1 MKITINKLDPP
12 THTLVRLAELVLTL
26 NAFSLNNLFY
36 QQVSGVAMGTRMG
49 PSYTN
54 IFVGWVEERFFA
66 SYTGYVPDLYK
77 RYIDD
82 CVGAATCS
90 NDQLEFFLHHFTN
103 FHPSLKYTVNISST
117 TLPFLDIHLSINY
130 PRLSTSVYY
139 KPTDSHSYLL
149 YSSFHPNH
157 TKNSLP
163 FSQFLRLRRL
173 CSDDIDF
180 ENQALEM
187 YSFFINRGYPSS
199 VIDRALA
206 RAKNT
211 PRTINPIRNSRLN
224 NRIPLVLP
232 YHPNTL
238 PIPRTINQNF
248 SILQDDPSIGALFSD
263 HPIISYRRPPNLR
276 NLLVHSSLDRPQQ
289 PSTPGTFPC
298 KRARCITCKYTA
310 TTTLIQGP
318 SGQFQITQT
327 ASCTSSNLI
336 YCISCSKCP
345 AIYIGETGRRLG
357 DRFREHVRAVKIKD
371 LSKPIVSHFTSDGHD
386 HSNLSISVLKDGF
399 PNSYIRKTTE
409 TKIILQLGSHI
420 LPSLNDR
427 LLFF

>member
-1 MKITINKLDPP
+1 MLHFYHGHHISVHRHSHNDGLTALRHTLDKRTVLDPP

-26 NAFSLNNLFY
+26 NAFSFHNLFY

-49 PSYTN
+49 PRYAN
-54 IFVGWVEERFFA
+54 VFVGWVEERFFP

-77 RYIDD
+77 RYMDD

-117 TLPFLDIHLSINY
+117 TLPFLDINFSINY

-139 KPTDSHSYLL
+139 KPTDSHSYFL

-157 TKNSLP
+157 TKNSLL
-163 FSQFLRLRRL
+163 FSQFLGRRQL

-180 ENQALEM
+180 KNQALEM

-199 VIDRALA
+199 VLDRALA

-211 PRTINPIRNSRLN
+211 SRTINPIRNSRRN

-248 SILQDDPSIGALFSD
+248 SILRYDPSIRALFSD
-263 HPIISYRRPPNLR
+263 RPIISFRRPPNLR

-289 PSTPGTFPC
+289 PSTPGTLQQSSLYHLQVHIHHSLKVPQDNSGSP
-298 KRARCITCKYTA
+298 RQHLVPPA
-310 TTTLIQGP
+310 TLFTVSLAVNAQPSTLEKQEGD
-318 SGQFQITQT
+318 SET
-327 ASCTSSNLI
+327 ASENTSGL
-336 YCISCSKCP
+336 
-345 AIYIGETGRRLG
+345 
-357 DRFREHVRAVKIKD
+357 
-371 LSKPIVSHFTSDGHD
+371 
-386 HSNLSISVLKDGF
+386 
-399 PNSYIRKTTE
+399 
-409 TKIILQLGSHI
+409 
-420 LPSLNDR
+420 
-427 LLFF
+427 